1 MENQTTPATLN
12 HLKPNEILVFGSS
25 SMGNHHKTDMGL
37 HALNLGAKNGVW
49 RGFCGNTYAIKTL
62 TAELCPAQYD
72 WQVSSDVAEFL
83 RAAES
88 LPMVTFYVTHIGGD
102 SEYYTAKKIAPMF
115 AKAAD
120 LPNVRLPAE
129 YWQVL
134 NNPTEWD

>member
-25 SMGNHHKTDMGL
+25 ISGEHTKTDMGL
-37 HALNLGAKNGVW
+37 NALRFGARVGVW
-49 RGFCGNTYAIKTL
+49 QGFCGNTYAIATL
-62 TAELCPAQYD
+62 TPVLFPENKLMVNWDIAR
-72 WQVSSDVAEFL
+72 FL

-88 LPMVTFYVTHIGGD
+88 LPMVTFLVTHIGGD
-102 SEYYTAKKIAPMF
+102 SEYYTPKKIAPMF

-120 LPNVRLPAE
+120 LKNVHLPAE